1 MPQPNPALDPVFAAR
16 KTWRQ
21 ELLALRAILLDSPLC
36 EEMKWGK
43 PCYGFE
49 GSNVAILYG
58 MKAYCGLGFFKGALL
73 EDPSGVLHQQGEH
86 SQAVRL
92 MRFTTATEIARQAPI
107 IRAYIAQAIAVEK
120 AGLKIDFKEKHALVF
135 PPELLEKFARAPE
148 FEAAFKAL
156 TPGRQRA
163 YCLHFSGAKQ
173 AATRAARIEKSTQ
186 DILDG
191 KGWNERPRKSR

>member
-1 MPQPNPALDPVFAAR
+1 MPQPNPGLDPFFAAR
-16 KTWRQ
+16 KTWGP
-21 ELLALRAILLDSPLC
+21 EFLALRAILLDSPLT
-36 EEMKWGK
+36 EALKWGK

-49 GSNVAILYG
+49 GRNVAILYG

-73 EDPSGVLHQQGEH
+73 DDPLGVLHQQGEH
-86 SQAVRL
+86 SQALRL
-92 MRFTTATEIARQAPI
+92 MRFTAATEIARQAPV
-107 IRAYIAQAIAVEK
+107 IRTYVAQAIAVEK
-120 AGLKIDFKEKHALVF
+120 AGLKIDFKAKHELVF
-135 PPELLEKFARAPE
+135 PAELLEKFARAPE

-163 YCLHFSGAKQ
+163 YTLHFSGAKQ

-191 KGWNERPRKSR
+191 KGWNERPRKTR